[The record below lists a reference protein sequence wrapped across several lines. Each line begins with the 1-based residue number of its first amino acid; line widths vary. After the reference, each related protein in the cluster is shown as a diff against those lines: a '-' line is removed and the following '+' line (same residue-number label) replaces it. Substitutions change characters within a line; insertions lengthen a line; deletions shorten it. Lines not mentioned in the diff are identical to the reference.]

1 MKTKKNLINLI
12 FWISLSLLF
21 NIFVY
26 YLKGYDS
33 AVDYLGGYIIEM
45 SLSLDNLFL
54 FLMVFSEFHIKEE
67 YQERVLLY
75 GVLGAMILRL
85 IFIILGVKIINAFSF
100 MLSIF
105 GVIIIISGLK
115 MFCGIGEN
123 QNFHNKSIVKIVS
136 KIIPLTDN
144 IYGHNFFVKRKH
156 IIYGTPLLLSLLVIE
171 FSDIIFA
178 LDSIPA
184 IFSITTDTFIVYFSN
199 IFAILGL
206 RSMYYLLAK
215 MNSMFKLMR
224 YGVAFVLIFTGIKLV
239 LSDFNYKISSGVSIL
254 FIVSILLFFILL
266 SLIFQGKKH

>member
-1 MKTKKNLINLI
+1 MKTKKSLINLV

-21 NIFVY
+21 NIFIY

-33 AVDYLGGYIIEM
+33 AIDYLGGYIIEM
-45 SLSLDNLFL
+45 SLSIDNLFL
-54 FLMVFSEFHIKEE
+54 FLMVFSEFHIDEK

-75 GVLGAMILRL
+75 GVFGAMILRF
-85 IFIILGVKIINAFSF
+85 IFIILGIRIINAFSF

-105 GVIIIISGLK
+105 GIVIIMSGLK
-115 MFCGIGEN
+115 MFLGIEKN
-123 QNFHNKSIVKIVS
+123 ENFHNKHIVKIIE
-136 KIIPLTDN
+136 KFIPITDR
-144 IYGHNFFVKRKH
+144 IYGHKFFIKKNN

-199 IFAILGL
+199 IFAILVL
-206 RSMYYLLAK
+206 RSMYYILAK
-215 MNSMFKLMR
+215 MNSMFKFMK
-224 YGVAFVLIFTGIKLV
+224 YGVGFILIFTGIKLV
-239 LSDFNYKISSGVSIL
+239 LSDFSYKISSSISIL

-266 SLIFQGKKH
+266 SLLIKEKGH